1 MKKTRFYKTNNYIS
15 IILMFLFLLF
25 TLSACNKQDN
35 SNIHRNNP
43 HSIENPDLIIN
54 PDSVDN
60 SLKESSKADS
70 NNQVDSSHKPS
81 DSSEDAKDSN
91 YIEVT
96 LAMVGDMLLHDSV
109 HKSGEMADG
118 SYNYDHL
125 FDNVRDEIK
134 EYDIAIVNQEVIL
147 GGRELGLSGYPTF
160 NGAYEIADSLVD
172 SGFNVIL
179 HATNHTLDKGKTGVL
194 NCLNYWKTNYPDI
207 AVLGINES
215 QGNQDNIYVYEKDD
229 LKIAILNYTYGT
241 NGVPLPSD
249 MPYIV
254 NLMDKE
260 TIENDV
266 RKANEIADFVV
277 VAPHWG
283 TEYIHEPSQEQID
296 LATFMADIGV
306 DLVIGAHPHVVQ
318 PVEWIESN
326 NGNKMLIYYSL
337 GNYINAT
344 ASTGDGV
351 THRMVGTMADV
362 TIRKN
367 EGEEPF
373 ISDYSAIPL
382 ISHKDTSGPGLI
394 TVYLPEDYSEELANE
409 NEIKKQDPKFT
420 FELVMDVWNNV
431 YPKFAYN
438 H

>member
-1 MKKTRFYKTNNYIS
+1 
-15 IILMFLFLLF
+15 
-25 TLSACNKQDN
+25 
-35 SNIHRNNP
+35 
-43 HSIENPDLIIN
+43 
-54 PDSVDN
+54 
-60 SLKESSKADS
+60 
-70 NNQVDSSHKPS
+70 
-81 DSSEDAKDSN
+81 
-91 YIEVT
+91 
-96 LAMVGDMLLHDSV
+96 MVGDMLLHDSV

-147 GGRELGLSGYPTF
+147 GARELGLSGYPTF

-215 QGNQDNIYVYEKDD
+215 QGNQDNIYVYEEDD

-283 TEYIHEPSQEQID
+283 TEYIHEPSQEQRD